1 MNWLVSSLVAMVCWG
16 VWDLFKLESKY
27 FDWQQTFIV
36 TSIVTLT
43 ASLLVFFWLR
53 PSINVH
59 SAGFGYVL
67 SAGILGLVALIDFW
81 GLNRFWKSHYKRA
94 LGPLTALY
102 PVVTTFLS
110 YLVLHEEVS
119 LVKGVCIVLALVAIL
134 LISLD

>member
-16 VWDLFKLESKY
+16 VWGLLLKLGSKY
-27 FDWQQTFIV
+27 FDWQQIFII

-53 PSINVH
+53 PSISVY

-67 SAGILGLVALIDFW
+67 SAGVLGLVALIAFYSSI
-81 GLNRFWKSHYKRA
+81 GSGKA
-94 LGPLTALY
+94 IIVVPLTALY
-102 PVVTTFLS
+102 PVVTIFLS

-119 LVKGVCIVLALVAIL
+119 LVKGVGIVLALVAIL

>member
-16 VWDLFKLESKY
+16 IWGLLLKLGSKY
-27 FDWQQTFIV
+27 FDWQQTFII

-67 SAGILGLVALIDFW
+67 SAGVLGLVALIAFYSSI
-81 GLNRFWKSHYKRA
+81 GSGKA
-94 LGPLTALY
+94 IIVVPLTALY
-102 PVVTTFLS
+102 PVVTIFLS

-119 LVKGVCIVLALVAIL
+119 LVKGVGIVLALVAIL

>member
-1 MNWLVSSLVAMVCWG
+1 MNWLVSRLVAMVCWG
-16 VWDLFKLESKY
+16 VWDLFKLGSKY

-36 TSIVTLT
+36 TSIITLT

-67 SAGILGLVALIDFW
+67 SAGILGLVALIAFYSST
-81 GLNRFWKSHYKRA
+81 GSGKA
-94 LGPLTALY
+94 IIVVPLTALY

-110 YLVLHEEVS
+110 YLVSYEEVS
-119 LVKGVCIVLALVAIL
+119 LEKGVGIVLALVAIL

>member
-16 VWDLFKLESKY
+16 VWGLLLKLGSEY

-67 SAGILGLVALIDFW
+67 SAGVLGLVALIAFYSSI
-81 GLNRFWKSHYKRA
+81 GSGKA
-94 LGPLTALY
+94 IIVVPLTALY
-102 PVVTTFLS
+102 PVVTIFLS

-119 LVKGVCIVLALVAIL
+119 LVNGVGIVLALVAIL
-134 LISLD
+134 FISLD